1 MNEKFGILI
10 RFFPQIFFQKFS
22 NADLYFDKSTDPQ
35 HWKRDQFKI
44 AKNLLTSALAGI
56 KVRSMH
62 TSLYFW
68 FCRNQLYSDT
78 IGEGRYQSC
87 ADFEVEMEVMYFC
100 DMGPDPT
107 SLIRIQKF
115 SNLFF
120 SRDIFKVI
128 IYEIFYPDFI
138 FFTNSIGSASS
149 TMLLVLYVQEVLS
162 NFIQ

>member
-1 MNEKFGILI
+1 
-10 RFFPQIFFQKFS
+10 
-22 NADLYFDKSTDPQ
+22 
-35 HWKRDQFKI
+35 
-44 AKNLLTSALAGI
+44 
-56 KVRSMH
+56 MH

-107 SLIRIQKF
+107 SLIRIQEC

-120 SRDIFKVI
+120 SRDKLSFIKFFIRISFFLRIQSDLHPRQCFWCCMSKKSCPI
-128 IYEIFYPDFI
+128 LYSAHTMKIGQDFLGIQYKWNMKSINEIVFYVFI
-138 FFTNSIGSASS
+138 
-149 TMLLVLYVQEVLS
+149 
-162 NFIQ
+162 